1 MNIITKTLAC
11 LAFILSTLQL
21 SAKARIPVGKVQVVN
36 IVHDLPNTEEF
47 SENESKTNFLDLAT
61 FHEEF
66 NVAWVLPLWITIDPK
81 LVLYSKVSDTY
92 YELSD
97 EELNAI
103 IKNNNLNKEALLN
116 IGFYKKF
123 GGKIVGVLLILLILW
138 GTFGRNKK
146 DDVQPKNI

>member
-1 MNIITKTLAC
+1 
-11 LAFILSTLQL
+11 
-21 SAKARIPVGKVQVVN
+21 
-36 IVHDLPNTEEF
+36 
-47 SENESKTNFLDLAT
+47 LAT

-81 LVLYSKVSDTY
+81 LVLYSKTSDTY

-103 IKNNNLNKEALLN
+103 IKNNNLNKEELSN